1 MAVIKTALLHLWIMC
16 AETLNHRFL
25 TVQTDESTSSPWRL
39 WNSTHLLFCAIQVAG
54 VSWALLTPDPFA
66 LVRGTSLGWVQSV
79 GDLLQHTFVFTVLSA
94 TVFSLSLTVFGEFSP
109 VALFSML
116 GYCLCVEGLQAFV
129 PGRTCDPR
137 DAIANVAGFILGLGF
152 VRAVSMLRPTL
163 SRA

>member
-1 MAVIKTALLHLWIMC
+1 M
-16 AETLNHRFL
+16 
-25 TVQTDESTSSPWRL
+25 
-39 WNSTHLLFCAIQVAG
+39 HLLLCVIQVAG
-54 VSWALLTPDPFA
+54 VSWALLSPDPFA

-94 TVFSLSLTVFGEFSP
+94 TAFSLCLTVFGEFSP
-109 VALFSML
+109 VAMFTML
-116 GYCLCVEGLQAFV
+116 GYCLSVEGLQAFV

-152 VRAVSMLRPTL
+152 VQVVSMLRPTL